1 RWVLSLECKGSRNF
15 MSALRRAVEVD
26 FKDRDR
32 HKSQGLYL
40 LTTGIPDQE
49 THVVRAYL
57 AEVCRGFDLQL
68 HVCLFSVTEDVGP
81 SGVTPA
87 RYANPTETATAFKE
101 IVQAANGRFHWFG
114 EAGIFESDDI
124 TAIVSEMEKAN
135 SYSQKVGIM
144 CIFLSCVFL
153 QKKKKEMI

>member
-1 RWVLSLECKGSRNF
+1 RWVLGLQCKGSRNF

-26 FKDRDR
+26 FKDKDK

-49 THVVRAYL
+49 THTVSAYV

-68 HVCLFSVTEDVGP
+68 HVCLFSVMEDVDSNGI
-81 SGVTPA
+81 VPA
-87 RYANPTETATAFKE
+87 RYANPTETAIAFKE
-101 IVQAANGRFHWFG
+101 IVQAASGRFHWFG

-124 TAIVSEMEKAN
+124 TVIASEMEKAN
-135 SYSQKVGIM
+135 NYSQK
-144 CIFLSCVFL
+144 CAFLVESL
-153 QKKKKEMI
+153 KQRS

>member
-1 RWVLSLECKGSRNF
+1 RWVLNLQCKGSRNF

-26 FKDRDR
+26 FKDKDK
-32 HKSQGLYL
+32 HESQGLYL

-49 THVVRAYL
+49 THTVSAYI

-68 HVCLFSVTEDVGP
+68 HVCLFSVMEDID
-81 SGVTPA
+81 SNRMMPA

-101 IVQAANGRFHWFG
+101 IVQAAKGRFHWFG

-124 TAIVSEMEKAN
+124 TVLVSEIEKAN
-135 SYSQKVGIM
+135 SYSQK
-144 CIFLSCVFL
+144 CAFLVESL
-153 QKKKKEMI
+153 KQRS

>member
-26 FKDRDR
+26 FKDKDK

-49 THVVRAYL
+49 THTISAYV
-57 AEVCRGFDLQL
+57 AEACGGFDVQL
-68 HVCLFSVTEDVGP
+68 HVCLFTQKGTDC
-81 SGVTPA
+81 SGIIPA
-87 RYANPTETATAFKE
+87 RYANPTETASAFKE

-124 TAIVSEMEKAN
+124 TSIISEMEKAKN
-135 SYSQKVGIM
+135 YSQK
-144 CIFLSCVFL
+144 CAFLVESL
-153 QKKKKEMI
+153 KQRS

>member
-1 RWVLSLECKGSRNF
+1 RWVLGLQCKGSRNF

-26 FKDRDR
+26 FKDKDK

-49 THVVRAYL
+49 THTISAYVS
-57 AEVCRGFDLQL
+57 EVCRGFDLQL
-68 HVCLFSVTEDVGP
+68 HVCLFSVMEDVD
-81 SGVTPA
+81 SSRIIPA
-87 RYANPTETATAFKE
+87 RCANPTETAVAFKE

-124 TAIVSEMEKAN
+124 TVIVSEMEKAN
-135 SYSQKVGIM
+135 NYSQK
-144 CIFLSCVFL
+144 CAFLVESL
-153 QKKKKEMI
+153 KQRS

>member
-1 RWVLSLECKGSRNF
+1 RWVLSLQCKGSRNL

-26 FKDRDR
+26 FKDKDK

-49 THVVRAYL
+49 THTISAYV

-68 HVCLFSVTEDVGP
+68 HVCLFSVMEDVDTKGIIP
-81 SGVTPA
+81 P
-87 RYANPTETATAFKE
+87 RFANPTETAIAFKE

-114 EAGIFESDDI
+114 EEGIFESDDI
-124 TAIVSEMEKAN
+124 TVLVSEMEKAKY
-135 SYSQKVGIM
+135 YSQK
-144 CIFLSCVFL
+144 
-153 QKKKKEMI
+153 

>member
-1 RWVLSLECKGSRNF
+1 RWVLSLQCKGSRNF

-26 FKDRDR
+26 FKDRDK

-49 THVVRAYL
+49 THAVRAYV

-68 HVCLFSVTEDVGP
+68 HVCLFSVAEDMG
-81 SGVTPA
+81 SHGGVPA
-87 RYANPTETATAFKE
+87 RYANPAETAAALKE
-101 IVQAANGRFHWFG
+101 IVRAASGRFHCFG

-124 TAIVSEMEKAN
+124 TVIVSEIEKAN
-135 SYSQKVGIM
+135 NYSQKCALLVES
-144 CIFLSCVFL
+144 LKQRS
-153 QKKKKEMI
+153 

>member
-1 RWVLSLECKGSRNF
+1 RWVLSLQCSGSRNL

-26 FKDRDR
+26 FKEKDK

-40 LTTGIPDQE
+40 LTTGIPDQDIH
-49 THVVRAYL
+49 TVSAYV

-68 HVCLFSVTEDVGP
+68 HVCLFSIMEDADS
-81 SGVTPA
+81 SGIIPA
-87 RYANPTETATAFKE
+87 RYATPAETATAFKE

-124 TAIVSEMEKAN
+124 AVIASEMEKAKN
-135 SYSQKVGIM
+135 YSQK
-144 CIFLSCVFL
+144 CAFLVESVK
-153 QKKKKEMI
+153 QRS